1 VKTSVRWM
9 RDYAE
14 LDAPLDVLAQALVDT
29 GTEVNEVRRSAEGV
43 IVARVVQ
50 LEKVPESTKGVL
62 FADIEVGDG
71 EVIRVLT
78 GAPNLRV
85 GNLVPYAPP
94 GVLLPGWDRPL
105 EVRAMF
111 GGKYQSPGMLCSAVE
126 LAVGEDADGI
136 LVLDHG
142 TPGQPVHEVL
152 DLDAVMD
159 IEVTPN
165 RPDCLCHLGIA
176 RELAAALSE
185 TLREPPAEVPEAA
198 VSVTPVELRAS
209 VRIEDPA
216 GCPRFMVR
224 VIEDVVVGESPA
236 WMRQRLRAIGLRP
249 INNVVDVTNY
259 VAAELGQ
266 PLHAFDHDRLVAA
279 DPAAPTGAEVVVRR
293 ARAGEKVLGL
303 DEVERTLS
311 DEDLVVCSGDRPVSI
326 AGVMG
331 GAGTAV
337 DGRTRTVLLE
347 AAAWHGPSI
356 RATSRRL
363 GLRTDASTRYEKGLS
378 DTLPPLAIERAAAL
392 IAELGSGRVLRG
404 AIDEHPAP
412 LPPIPPIHVPEGL
425 LERVLG
431 MPVDASEAATALAR
445 LGFAVEQE
453 GGEMTVSPPHF
464 RRDVS
469 IPVDVAEEV
478 GRSLGYARVPAMLP
492 GRRSPIR
499 ALAPA
504 VPLEE
509 RVRDVAVG
517 AGFDEAIT
525 FSFQSPALAARITG
539 VGEGRVPIRLR
550 NPLSEDG
557 SVMRVS
563 LLPGLLQALAGNLH
577 RGVADVSLFEIGR
590 AYWEGE
596 RQVQPLGTT
605 PDGKDAGLT
614 PLPAE
619 PMLLSLVSQT
629 GESGA
634 DAAATR
640 LRHLQSVLAWLSHE
654 LAGVSL
660 AVEPMTVAGLRPGRG
675 GRLRLDASNGGV
687 DVGVLGELSADL
699 VEAFE
704 LRGRVAVA
712 ELRLDAVAPEVP
724 RLPRFRAPARL
735 PAVIQDLAVV
745 VPAEQRADQALAA
758 IREAGGALL
767 ESAELYDEYRGAS
780 LGEGR
785 KSWTF
790 RMTYR
795 APDRTLTGAEAQ
807 QCHEAIALALRV
819 RVGAEIRT

>member
-1 VKTSVRWM
+1 MNVSLRWM
-9 RDYAE
+9 REYAD
-14 LDAPLDVLAQALVDT
+14 LDAPLDELAQALVDT
-29 GTEVNEVRRSAEGV
+29 GTEVNEVHRTAEGT

-50 LEKVPESTKGVL
+50 LEKVPESSKGVL
-62 FADIEVGDG
+62 FADIEVGGG

-85 GNLVPYAPP
+85 GDLVPYAPP
-94 GVLLPGWDRPL
+94 GVQLPGWDRPL
-105 EVRAMF
+105 GVRAMF
-111 GGKYQSPGMLCSAVE
+111 GGKYNSPGMLCSAVE
-126 LAVGEDADGI
+126 LAVGDDADGI

-159 IEVTPN
+159 IEVTTN
-165 RPDCLCHLGIA
+165 RPDCLCHVGVA
-176 RELAAALSE
+176 RELAAALHES
-185 TLREPPAEVPEAA
+185 LREPPSSVPEAL
-198 VSVTPVELRAS
+198 VSVTPIEGRAS
-209 VRIEDPA
+209 VRIEDPS

-224 VIEDVVVGESPA
+224 VIEDVVVGDSPM
-236 WMRQRLRAIGLRP
+236 WLQRRLQAIGLRP
-249 INNVVDVTNY
+249 INNVVDITNY
-259 VAAELGQ
+259 VAAELCQ
-266 PLHAFDHDRLVAA
+266 PLHAFDHERFIAA
-279 DPAAPTGAEVVVRR
+279 VPGGSTSADVVVRR
-293 ARAGEKVLGL
+293 AHAGEKLLGL
-303 DEVERTLS
+303 DDVERTLGP
-311 DEDLVVCSGDRPVSI
+311 DDLVVCAGERAVSI

-331 GAGTAV
+331 GKDTAV
-337 DGRTRTVLLE
+337 DSRTRTVLLE
-347 AAAWHGPSI
+347 AASWHGPSI

-363 GLRTDASTRYEKGLS
+363 ALRTDASTRFEKGLS

-392 IAELGSGRVLRG
+392 IAELGSGRVLRDV
-404 AIDEHPAP
+404 IDEHPAP
-412 LPPIPPIHVPEGL
+412 LPPIPPIHVPAGF
-425 LERVLG
+425 LESVLG

-453 GGEMTVSPPHF
+453 GGALTVLPPHF
-464 RRDVS
+464 RRDVT

-478 GRSLGYARVPAMLP
+478 GRSLGYARLPSTIP

-525 FSFQSPALAARITG
+525 FSFQSPALAARLTG
-539 VGEGRVPIRLR
+539 VGEGRTPIRLR

-563 LLPGLLQALAGNLH
+563 VLPGLVQALAGNLN
-577 RGVADVSLFEIGR
+577 RGVSDVSLFEIGR

-596 RQVQPLGTT
+596 RTVPPLGTT
-605 PDGKDAGLT
+605 PDGKDAAST

-619 PMLLSLVSQT
+619 PLLLSLVSQT
-629 GESGA
+629 GESGG
-634 DAAATR
+634 DVAAAR
-640 LRHLQSVLAWLSHE
+640 LRHLQSVLAWLGHE

-660 AVEPMTVAGLRPGRG
+660 AVEPMTVAGLRPGRS
-675 GRLRLDASNGGV
+675 GRLRVDGR
-687 DVGVLGELSADL
+687 DVGVLGELNAEL
-699 VEAFE
+699 VEAFD

-712 ELRLDAVAPEVP
+712 ELRLDAVAPEAP
-724 RLPRFRAPARL
+724 RVPRFRAPARM

-745 VPAEQRADQALAA
+745 VPVEQRADQALAA
-758 IREAGGALL
+758 IREAGGSLL
-767 ESAELYDEYRGAS
+767 ESAELYDEYRGER
-780 LGEGR
+780 LGADH

-790 RMTYR
+790 RLTYR

-807 QCHEAIALALRV
+807 KVHEAIALALRV
-819 RVGAEIRT
+819 RVGAEERR

>member
-1 VKTSVRWM
+1 MKTSLRWM
-9 RDYAE
+9 RDYAD

-29 GTEVNEVRRSAEGV
+29 GTEVNEVRRVAEGV
-43 IVARVVQ
+43 IVARVVG
-50 LEKVPESTKGVL
+50 LEKVPESTKGVQ
-62 FADIEVGDG
+62 FADIEVAAG
-71 EVIRVLT
+71 ETIRVLT

-85 GNLVPYAPP
+85 GDLVPYAPP

-111 GGKYQSPGMLCSAVE
+111 GGKYHSPGMLCSAVE
-126 LAVGEDADGI
+126 LAIGDDADGI
-136 LVLDHG
+136 LVLERG
-142 TPGQPVHEVL
+142 TPGQPVHEVV

-176 RELAAALSE
+176 RELAAALHE
-185 TLREPPAEVPEAA
+185 TLREPPAEVPEALA
-198 VSVTPVELRAS
+198 SVTPIEGRAS
-209 VRIEDPA
+209 VRVEDPH

-224 VIEDVVVGESPA
+224 VIEDVVVGESPQ
-236 WMRQRLRAIGLRP
+236 WMQRRLRAIGLRP
-249 INNVVDVTNY
+249 INNIVDVTNY

-266 PLHAFDHDRLVAA
+266 PLHAFDYDRFAAAAGSAVA
-279 DPAAPTGAEVVVRR
+279 DVVVRR
-293 ARAGEKVLGL
+293 ARSGEKVVTL
-303 DEVERTLS
+303 DDAERTLTPY
-311 DEDLVVCSGDRPVSI
+311 DMVVCAGERAVSI

-331 GAGTAV
+331 GKDTAV
-337 DGRTRTVLLE
+337 DKRTRTVLLE
-347 AAAWHGPSI
+347 AASWDGPTI

-363 GLRTDASTRYEKGLS
+363 ALRSDASTLYEKGLS
-378 DTLPPLAIERAAAL
+378 DTLPPLALERAASL
-392 IAELGSGRVLRG
+392 IAELGSGRIWRD

-412 LPPIPPIHVPEGL
+412 LPPIPPIHVATGF

-445 LGFAVEQE
+445 LGFAVEQD
-453 GGEMTVSPPHF
+453 GGALTVHTPHF
-464 RRDVS
+464 RRDVT

-478 GRSLGYARVPAMLP
+478 GRSLGYARVPSTIP
-492 GRRSPIR
+492 GRRGRIR

-525 FSFQSPALAARITG
+525 FAFQSPALASRITG
-539 VGEGRVPIRLR
+539 VGEERIPIRLR

-557 SVMRVS
+557 SVMRIS
-563 LLPGLLQALAGNLH
+563 LLPGLLQALAVNLN
-577 RGVADVSLFEIGR
+577 RGVSDVSLFEIGR

-596 RQVQPLGTT
+596 RLVPPLGST
-605 PDGKDAGLT
+605 PDGKDAGYT

-619 PMLLSLVSQT
+619 PLLLSLVSQT

-634 DAAATR
+634 DVAATR
-640 LRHLQSVLAWLSHE
+640 LRHIQSVLAWLGHE

-660 AVEPMTVAGLRPGRG
+660 AVEPVSVAGLRPGRSG
-675 GRLRLDASNGGV
+675 ALRLDGRE
-687 DVGVLGELSADL
+687 VGVLGELSAEL
-699 VEAFE
+699 VEQMD

-712 ELRLDAVAPEVP
+712 ELRLDAVAPEAP
-724 RLPRFRAPARL
+724 RVPRFRAPSRL

-745 VPAEQRADQALAA
+745 VSADQRADQALAA
-758 IREAGGALL
+758 IREAGGSLL
-767 ESAELYDEYRGAS
+767 ESAELYDEYRGER
-780 LGEGR
+780 LGADR

-807 QCHEAIALALRV
+807 QAHDAIALALRV
-819 RVGAEIRT
+819 RVGAEVRR